1 MKNLTTE
8 QLAGRLVI
16 GRLPGLVLDDEHKQA
31 LNKGILGGI
40 TLFKENAH
48 DLKQLCTL
56 TRDIVDACL
65 HVPVLTVDQ
74 EGGAVQRFDHVLTPL
89 PSPMALAAIN
99 ARDSTKK
106 ITEISCRQLKTLGFN
121 LLLAP
126 TLDLLTNPLNPVI
139 ATRAFSSETALTNTM
154 GRQVIDE
161 IESLALIA
169 CPKHFPG
176 HGSTSQD
183 SHLELAIVDKSLAE
197 LEAYDLEPF
206 ATNIKAMRSILIG
219 HIWLPQLEKR
229 QRPATLSPLVVNEI
243 LRQKLGFDGLAIS
256 DDMTMHAITK
266 AYGLG
271 EACVMAIE
279 AGVDLILVCGTYRQS
294 QEAVQAIAQAI
305 ESGRISSERLE
316 ECLSRMNM
324 LFNKR
329 PLCLDPTDEKALSA
343 YARTIEDDTITSTT
357 FSTSSAAL
365 MKGKIDQLNLSE
377 EEFVVVV
384 PQHPRY
390 KLPLAEALGLEKLE
404 VEEHRYCLNPSSEEI
419 AELSAKLKS
428 NKKKILYVT
437 FRAFINSGQIEL
449 GEKLA
454 QAHNN
459 FGLIHIAADT
469 PYDFL
474 KMPQSIETSLATF
487 DPSDQA
493 MSGVAQI
500 IVGKTKAKGTCPVNL
515 SS

>member
-1 MKNLTTE
+1 M
-8 QLAGRLVI
+8 AGRLVI
-16 GRLPGLVLDDEHKQA
+16 GRLPGLVLDNEHKQA
-31 LNKGILGGI
+31 LKNGILGGI
-40 TLFKENAH
+40 TLFKENAS

-56 TRDIVDACL
+56 TKDIVDACL

-74 EGGAVQRFDHVLTPL
+74 EGGAVQRFDHVLSPL

-99 ARDSTKK
+99 DIASTSK

-139 ATRAFSSETALTNTM
+139 ATRAFSSEIGLCTSM
-154 GRQVIDE
+154 GRQVIE
-161 IESLALIA
+161 QIESSGLVA

-206 ATNIKAMRSILIG
+206 AANIKGMRSILVG
-219 HIWLPQLEKR
+219 HIWLPQLEK
-229 QRPATLSPLVVNEI
+229 QRPATLSPLVVSEI
-243 LRQKLGFDGLAIS
+243 LRQKLGFDGLAVS

-279 AGVDLILVCGTYRQS
+279 AGVDLILVCGTYVQS

-305 ESGRISSERLE
+305 ASGRISKERLE
-316 ECLSRMNM
+316 ECLTRLDK
-324 LFNKR
+324 LFSQR
-329 PLCLDPTDEKALSA
+329 PSCLDPTNEEALSA
-343 YARTIEDDTITSTT
+343 FAHSIEDDTITSTK

-365 MKGKIDQLNLSE
+365 LKGNIDKLSLEGQQLA
-377 EEFVVVV
+377 VVV
-384 PQHPRY
+384 PHHLRY
-390 KLPLAEALGLEKLE
+390 SLPLAANLELE
-404 VEEHRYCLNPSSEEI
+404 NLDVQEHRYSLNPNHEEI
-419 AELSAKLKS
+419 VSLSDNLKAS
-428 NKKKILYVT
+428 KRKIVYVT

-449 GEKLA
+449 GEQLA
-454 QAHNN
+454 QIHAHDNDN
-459 FGLIHIAADT
+459 LGLLHIAADT
-469 PYDFL
+469 PYDLL
-474 KMPQSIETSLATF
+474 KLPKLLATSLATL

-500 IVGKTKAKGTCPVNL
+500 IAGKTRAKGKCPVNL
-515 SS
+515 SL

>member
-31 LNKGILGGI
+31 LKTGIIGGI

-48 DLKQLCTL
+48 DLEQLCTL
-56 TRDIVDACL
+56 TKDIVDASM
-65 HVPVLTVDQ
+65 HTPVLTVDQ
-74 EGGAVQRFDHVLTPL
+74 EGGAVQRFDHVLSPL

-99 ARDSTKK
+99 KNSCTKE

-139 ATRAFSSETALTNTM
+139 ATRAFSSETALTDTM
-154 GRQVIDE
+154 AKVVIE
-161 IESLALIA
+161 QIENSGLIA

-183 SHLELAIVDKSLAE
+183 SHLELAIVDKSLAQ
-197 LEAYDLEPF
+197 LEAYDLAPF
-206 ATNIKAMRSILIG
+206 ASNIKSMRSILIG
-219 HIWLPQLEKR
+219 HIWLPQLEPE
-229 QRPATLSPLVVNEI
+229 QRPATLSPLVVTKI
-243 LRQKLGFDGLAIS
+243 LREQLRFSGLAIS
-256 DDMTMHAITK
+256 YDMTMHAITK

-279 AGVDLILVCGTYRQS
+279 AGVDLILVCGTYAQS
-294 QEAVQAIAQAI
+294 QEAVQAISQAI
-305 ESGRISSERLE
+305 KGGRISKERLE
-316 ECLSRMNM
+316 LCLSRLDK
-324 LFNKR
+324 LFDNR
-329 PLCLDPTDEKALSA
+329 PKALDRANHEAFNAFAQS
-343 YARTIEDDTITSTT
+343 IKNDTITSTK
-357 FSTSSAAL
+357 FSTNAAAL
-365 MKGKIDQLNLSE
+365 MKGSLEQIDLDIE
-377 EEFVVVV
+377 KTIVVL

-390 KLPLAEALGLEKLE
+390 KLPLPAELGAAEL
-404 VEEHRYCLNPSSEEI
+404 RYSLNPSAAEI
-419 AELSAKLKS
+419 SQVASQIQN
-428 NKKKILYVT
+428 NKTVVFVT

-449 GEKLA
+449 G
-454 QAHNN
+454 QALSQVCQNKQ
-459 FGLIHIAADT
+459 LIHIAADT

-474 KMPQSIETSLATF
+474 KMPNTVKASLASF

-493 MSGVAQI
+493 MAGLAQ
-500 IVGKTKAKGTCPVNL
+500 VLTGKSRANGKCPINL
-515 SS
+515 PT